1 VTPDLQGRAI
11 PVVTSILVF
20 HGSVAVPSGPD
31 RRAGAKRN
39 VSSGV
44 PPTQVGKAGA
54 SLVTEIRN
62 ASDPDRPALSRELSE
77 FLVELSIGVHRHA
90 MYPTGHPSL
99 TPVVENIVGRLA
111 KIFEVRG
118 TLSIGVAQRQ
128 LVIEGVAT
136 HQGHPVLSDLARRLH
151 DHQLSALSLEK
162 GIRASEV
169 SGLLASLAQETER
182 GGTPLGLL
190 PPEEAPRWEHAKLYR
205 VGYERLEIT
214 EPDDPTFD
222 PERTDRAT
230 ALWLGLAQAA
240 LASEEP
246 LEAVPDAAEVARSIS
261 EHRKESAYDQV
272 IVGYL
277 LQLAGELKGAQ
288 GADSEKVRRRVSRLI
303 DALDADTLG
312 RLVQFGGDRAQRRR
326 FLLDS
331 NQSLAVESVVK
342 VLTAAARSSEQSIS
356 TSMTRLLSK
365 LAAHA
370 EHGSQQQRSQ
380 ADTALR
386 ENIEALIS
394 GWDLQD
400 PNPEAYTNVLDAIAR
415 AAPVFESAEETV
427 DPLSGAMRI
436 VDMALEMDAWGP
448 TVASAAAA
456 VVADGGI
463 DALLEV
469 LADAPPDS
477 SVARTLR
484 GHLMGPEELR
494 RILSLGRVSDE
505 GLRTLFD
512 AIGDD
517 AIDPLLDVLADAE
530 DRTVR
535 RHVFKAL
542 SSMGSVVGPRAVSRL
557 SDKRWFVQRNM
568 LALLARLT
576 DPPEDFDPQ
585 PFMEHPDMRV
595 RREAFPLALGL
606 PRLRDKALVGSLT
619 DTDERVVRMALLE
632 LRQGV
637 PDPVLPTLV
646 NRVVKAE
653 ERSPDIRA
661 LAVKALAASRSTLAF
676 KTLLDL
682 VTAGKTLFGRTRL
695 ARPTPQ
701 TLHAFRGLAQNW
713 ADRDEV
719 KRILR
724 AAARSKDPAICDALF
739 SEGEGEGA

>member
-1 VTPDLQGRAI
+1 
-11 PVVTSILVF
+11 
-20 HGSVAVPSGPD
+20 
-31 RRAGAKRN
+31 
-39 VSSGV
+39 
-44 PPTQVGKAGA
+44 
-54 SLVTEIRN
+54 VTETRN
-62 ASDPDRPALSRELSE
+62 SPDPDRAALSRELSE
-77 FLVELSIGVHRHA
+77 FLVELSIGVHRYA
-90 MYPTGHPSL
+90 MYPSGHPSL
-99 TPVVENIVGRLA
+99 APVVENIVGRLA
-111 KIFEVRG
+111 EIFAARR

-136 HQGHPVLSDLARRLH
+136 DQRHPVLSDLARRLH
-151 DHQLSALSLEK
+151 DHQLSALSFEK
-162 GIRASEV
+162 GIHASEV
-169 SGLLASLAQETER
+169 SGLLAALAQETER

-205 VGYERLEIT
+205 VGYERLEIK
-214 EPDDPTFD
+214 EDDATAD

-246 LEAVPDAAEVARSIS
+246 LAGVPDAAEVARSIS

-277 LQLAGELKGAQ
+277 LQLADELKGAK
-288 GADSEKVRRRVSRLI
+288 GAESEKVRRRVSRLI
-303 DALDADTLG
+303 DALDDDTLG

-342 VLTAAARSSEQSIS
+342 VLTAAARSSDQSIS
-356 TSMTRLLSK
+356 TSMTRLLTK
-365 LAAHA
+365 LAMHA
-370 EHGSQQQRSQ
+370 EHGSAQQRSQ

-415 AAPVFESAEETV
+415 AAPIFDAGGEKS
-427 DPLSGAMRI
+427 DGLSGAMRL
-436 VDMALEMDAWGP
+436 VDMSLEMDAWGP
-448 TVASAAAA
+448 TVARAAAA

-463 DALLEV
+463 DALLEA
-469 LADAPPDS
+469 LAGAAPGS
-477 SVARTLR
+477 SVAQRLR

-494 RILSLGRVSDE
+494 RILSFGHVSDD
-505 GLRTLFD
+505 GLRTLFE
-512 AIGDD
+512 AMGDD
-517 AIDPLLDVLADAE
+517 AIDPLLDVLSDAE

-542 SSMGSVVGPRAVSRL
+542 SQMGSVVGPRAVARL
-557 SDKRWFVQRNM
+557 SDPRWFVQRNM
-568 LALLARLT
+568 LALLARLPE
-576 DPPEDFDPQ
+576 PPEDFDPQ
-585 PFMEHPDMRV
+585 PFMEHADMRV
-595 RREAFPLALGL
+595 RREAFPLALGV

-619 DTDERVVRMALLE
+619 DTDERMVRMALLE

-646 NRVVKAE
+646 NRVVKE
-653 ERSPDIRA
+653 EGRSPDIRA
-661 LAVKALAASRSTLAF
+661 LGVKALAASSSTLAF

-682 VTAGKTLFGRTRL
+682 VTAGKTLFRRIRL

-701 TLHAFRGLAQNW
+701 TLQAFRVLARNW
-713 ADRDEV
+713 GDRDEV
-719 KRILR
+719 RRILR
-724 AAARSKDPAICDALF
+724 AAARSKDPEVRDALF
-739 SEGEGEGA
+739 PVSEGGEEERA